1 MSWTSRFRAVE
12 VAPSLYA
19 ANFWDLGT
27 QIDALLN
34 AGTRVFHYDV
44 GDGHF
49 VPPVTIGP
57 IVLESIAPPI
67 HERGA
72 TIDCHLMVEAP
83 ERHFEQIAAAGG
95 DSVTVHCEAVRDL
108 AAASVAARRRG
119 LGFGV
124 AFNPETAPEQAAE
137 AASDADL
144 VLCMSIHPGYS
155 GQQFMPETVD
165 RIRRLRQLLP
175 NDVLIQVDGGV
186 DERNA
191 NELVAA
197 GARLLVVGSHIFGA
211 RDVAGAYRVIA
222 DRAGARPTPEPA
234 PL

>member
-1 MSWTSRFRAVE
+1 MSWTSRVRAVE
-12 VAPSLYA
+12 IAPSLYA
-19 ANFWDLGT
+19 ADFWNLGA
-27 QIDALLN
+27 QIDALLD
-34 AGTRVFHYDV
+34 AGVRVFHYDV

-57 IVLESIAPPI
+57 IVLESIAGPL

-95 DSVTVHCEAVRDL
+95 DSVTVHYEAVRDL
-108 AAASVAARRRG
+108 AAASAAARRRG

-124 AFNPETAPEQAAE
+124 AFNPETAPDEAAV

-165 RIRRLRQLLP
+165 RVRRLRQLLP
-175 NDVLIQVDGGV
+175 DDVLIQVDGGV

-191 NELVAA
+191 SELVAA
-197 GARLLVVGSHIFGA
+197 GAHLLVVGSHIFDAPDAA
-211 RDVAGAYRVIA
+211 RAYRAIA
-222 DRAGARPTPEPA
+222 DRAAV
-234 PL
+234 PLTA

>member
-1 MSWTSRFRAVE
+1 MSWTSRVRAVE
-12 VAPSLYA
+12 IAPSLYA
-19 ANFWDLGT
+19 ADFWNLGA
-27 QIDALLN
+27 QIDSLLD
-34 AGTRVFHYDV
+34 AGAGVFHYDV

-57 IVLESIAPPI
+57 IVLESIAAPL

-72 TIDCHLMVEAP
+72 TIDCHLMVDSP

-95 DSVTVHCEAVRDL
+95 DSVTVHYEAVRDL
-108 AAASVAARRRG
+108 AAASAAARRRG

-124 AFNPETAPEQAAE
+124 AFSPETAPDQAAV

-155 GQQFMPETVD
+155 GQQFMPETFD
-165 RIRRLRQLLP
+165 RVRRLRQLLP
-175 NDVLIQVDGGV
+175 DEVLIQVDGGI

-191 NELVAA
+191 SELVTA
-197 GARLLVVGSHIFGA
+197 GARLLVVGSHIFEA
-211 RDVAGAYRVIA
+211 SDAAGAYRAIA
-222 DRAGARPTPEPA
+222 DRAAV
-234 PL
+234 PLTA